1 MPAHTEQV
9 LIPHLVVG
17 NAAGAIDF
25 YKKGF
30 GFEEAMKF
38 AAPSGQIIHAE
49 LKLGDTAVIFVSDEF
64 PHGPP
69 GTGRSPKTLAG
80 SCVTVHIVSNDVDAA
95 FHRAVEAG
103 AAKVMPPTDMF
114 WGDRFCKVIDP
125 FGHHWSISQ
134 HKEDV
139 SPEEMK
145 TRAKAMF
152 AGWAKR

>member
-1 MPAHTEQV
+1 MPAHTKQV
-9 LIPHLVVG
+9 MIPHLVVG

-30 GFEEAMKF
+30 GFEEAMKL

-49 LKLGDTAVIFVSDEF
+49 LKLGDDAVMFISDEF
-64 PHGPP
+64 PNGPP
-69 GTGRSPKTLAG
+69 GTNRSPKTLNG
-80 SCVTVHIVSNDVDAA
+80 SCVTVHIVSSDVDAA
-95 FHRAVEAG
+95 FNRVIEAG
-103 AAKVMPPTDMF
+103 ATKVMPPTDMF

-139 SPEEMK
+139 PPEELK

-152 AGWAKR
+152 ANWAKR